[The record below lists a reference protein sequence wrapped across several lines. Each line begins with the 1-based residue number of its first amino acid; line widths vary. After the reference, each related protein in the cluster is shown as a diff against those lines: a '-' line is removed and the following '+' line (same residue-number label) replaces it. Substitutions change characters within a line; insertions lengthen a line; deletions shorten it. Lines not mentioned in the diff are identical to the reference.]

1 LYFPK
6 IFQSI
11 WYDEIPLSVRENV
24 MNMVRDVPVYKL
36 YGEEEQWPM
45 PDMVHCESIAV
56 RSQLH
61 NWQIK
66 PHQHH
71 GLFQLLHLREGT
83 ARIQLDDRHHQMR
96 AGQVLAVPQMCIH
109 GFLFARHAGGH
120 VVTLAYPLLEKI
132 SRQLG
137 DSVAAL
143 TGPHVY
149 SLADDDESA
158 QVKLAFNLIDSE
170 YKRDAP
176 YRNLQIESLVGTI
189 LVWMIRNSQPAHS
202 EQPRV
207 ASRGSRHFGSFC
219 HLVEERYGKHHP
231 VAYYAEKIG
240 ITAAHLNV
248 LCRQAANKSA
258 LELIHERMLL
268 EAKRS
273 LVYTSMTVS
282 AVSYTLG
289 FSDPAYFTRFFKRRT
304 GFAPKDF
311 RLQAKTVFEQG
322 K

>member
-1 LYFPK
+1 
-6 IFQSI
+6 
-11 WYDEIPLSVRENV
+11 
-24 MNMVRDVPVYKL
+24 MNMVRDIPVYKL
-36 YGEEEQWPM
+36 YGEKEQWLM
-45 PDMVHCESIAV
+45 PDMVHCESIAA
-56 RSQLH
+56 RSELH

-66 PHQHH
+66 PHVHH

-83 ARIQLDDRHHQMR
+83 ARIRLDDRHHQMR

-109 GFLFARHAGGH
+109 GFHFARHAGGH

-137 DSVAAL
+137 DDIAAL
-143 TGPHVY
+143 TGARMHA
-149 SLADDDESA
+149 LAEDEESA
-158 QVKLAFNLIDSE
+158 QVRLAFSLIDSE
-170 YKRDAP
+170 YKRNAH
-176 YRNLQIESLVGTI
+176 YRDLQIESLLGTI
-189 LVWMIRNSQPAHS
+189 LIWMMRRSRPVHS
-202 EQPRV
+202 EPARFV
-207 ASRGSRHFGSFC
+207 SRGSRHFGAFC
-219 HLVEERYGKHHP
+219 QLVEERYGGHHS
-231 VAYYAEKIG
+231 VAYYAEKLG

-248 LCRQAANKSA
+248 LCRRAAGKSA

-268 EAKRS
+268 EAKRN

-282 AVSYTLG
+282 VVSYTLG

-304 GFAPKDF
+304 GLAPKDF